1 MDYPLLNAFWTMC
14 LIFLWVMW
22 LILLFRIIGD
32 IFRSH
37 DLKGWGKTGW
47 LVLVILLPFLGVFIY
62 VIARGHGMSDRE
74 IAQAERQQ
82 KQLQA
87 YLRETVATGDETGL
101 PRGFPGE
108 ARRAEEPRRHHGGG
122 VPEGQG
128 EGSRLTVPH
137 PLQWCPPLPAR
148 LLISNCVKRAT
159 WESSLKDAADDSRQ
173 RRAVK

>member
-62 VIARGHGMSDRE
+62 VIARGHGMSERE

-82 KQLQA
+82 KQMQD
-87 YLRETVATGDETGL
+87 YLRKTMATGD
-101 PRGFPGE
+101 
-108 ARRAEEPRRHHGGG
+108 
-122 VPEGQG
+122 
-128 EGSRLTVPH
+128 
-137 PLQWCPPLPAR
+137 
-148 LLISNCVKRAT
+148 
-159 WESSLKDAADDSRQ
+159 DAASRHADSLAKLAELKNHGDITEEEYQ
-173 RRAVK
+173 KAKAKVLA

>member
-32 IFRSH
+32 IFRSQ

-62 VIARGHGMSDRE
+62 VVARGHGMSERE

-87 YLRETVATGDETGL
+87 YLRETVATGDGTGRHADSL
-101 PRGFPGE
+101 
-108 ARRAEEPRRHHGGG
+108 AKLAELKNHGDITEEEYQKAKAK
-122 VPEGQG
+122 V
-128 EGSRLTVPH
+128 L
-137 PLQWCPPLPAR
+137 A
-148 LLISNCVKRAT
+148 
-159 WESSLKDAADDSRQ
+159 
-173 RRAVK
+173 

>member
-82 KQLQA
+82 KQMQD
-87 YLRETVATGDETGL
+87 YLRKTMATGDD
-101 PRGFPGE
+101 E
-108 ARRAEEPRRHHGGG
+108 ASRHADSLAKLAELKNHGDITEEEYQKAKAK
-122 VPEGQG
+122 V
-128 EGSRLTVPH
+128 L
-137 PLQWCPPLPAR
+137 A
-148 LLISNCVKRAT
+148 
-159 WESSLKDAADDSRQ
+159 
-173 RRAVK
+173 

>member
-14 LIFLWVMW
+14 LIFLWIMW

-62 VIARGHGMSDRE
+62 VIARGHGMSERE

-82 KQLQA
+82 KQLQE
-87 YLRETVATGDETGL
+87 YLRKTVATGDDGTSRHADSL
-101 PRGFPGE
+101 
-108 ARRAEEPRRHHGGG
+108 AKLAELKNHGDIT
-122 VPEGQG
+122 EEEFQKAKAKI
-128 EGSRLTVPH
+128 L
-137 PLQWCPPLPAR
+137 A
-148 LLISNCVKRAT
+148 
-159 WESSLKDAADDSRQ
+159 
-173 RRAVK
+173 

>member
-62 VIARGHGMSDRE
+62 VIARGHGMSERE

-82 KQLQA
+82 KQLQE
-87 YLRETVATGDETGL
+87 YLRKTVATGDDETTRHADSL
-101 PRGFPGE
+101 
-108 ARRAEEPRRHHGGG
+108 AKLAELKNHGDITEEEYQKAKAK
-122 VPEGQG
+122 V
-128 EGSRLTVPH
+128 L
-137 PLQWCPPLPAR
+137 A
-148 LLISNCVKRAT
+148 
-159 WESSLKDAADDSRQ
+159 
-173 RRAVK
+173 